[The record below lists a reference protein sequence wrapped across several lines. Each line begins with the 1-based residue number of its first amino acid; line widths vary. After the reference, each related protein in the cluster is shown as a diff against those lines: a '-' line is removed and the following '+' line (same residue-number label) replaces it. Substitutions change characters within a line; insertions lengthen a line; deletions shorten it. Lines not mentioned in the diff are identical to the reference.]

1 MIPFKVSGQ
10 PLATTK
16 LMEELVIRYLH
27 QSPEIAPLVNE
38 FPTDVGFENKLA
50 SHELHHSGRKLL
62 VDVLNEQYGS
72 LQKAGESV
80 NETVSDNIA
89 SLLSPSTFTITTG
102 HQLQLAG
109 GPLFFTYK
117 LLTAVQL
124 ADKIR
129 QQYPSNTIVPIFW
142 LASEDHDIA
151 EINHFSCAGHNYAWN
166 SNYKGAAGNATCDG
180 MESLWNELGEQLS
193 GKPFAA
199 DLIELLRSAY
209 KPTNDLSLATR
220 IFVNR
225 LFGKFGLVVLDAND
239 NRLKAQ
245 MKGVFL
251 DDLINHSTY
260 KKVNETL
267 STTSLLSD
275 PQVKP
280 REINLFYLSQEGR
293 NRIAFENNR
302 YVIVDTEHSFS
313 KDEIIALLNSHPERF
328 SPNVLL
334 RPVYQ
339 EKILPNL
346 AYIGGP
352 GELAYWLECKR
363 MFDHYHVAFP
373 LLVLRNNLLQIDLRT
388 QVRMEKL
395 GIDDEQLFMDSDVW
409 IRKFTEKNSELTD
422 PFAGKQEKLD
432 LIYNELSAELT
443 KLDAT
448 LEAPVQAELQ
458 KAIKGLAQ
466 LKEKWMRAEKR
477 KLETS
482 LDQYRRIREHVF
494 PQGNFQERHESL
506 LDYYARFGPDI
517 LEAWKSILTPLDG
530 KLTILRETN
539 Q

>member
-1 MIPFKVSGQ
+1 MIHFKVSGQ
-10 PLATTK
+10 PLEKTN
-16 LMEELVIRYLH
+16 LMDDLVISYLH
-27 QSPEIAPLVNE
+27 QSPEITTLVNE
-38 FPTDVGFENKLA
+38 FPTAAGFEKVLTA
-50 SHELHHSGRKLL
+50 REFQLSQRKLL
-62 VDVLNEQYGS
+62 VDVLNGQYAA
-72 LQKAGESV
+72 LQNTGESV
-80 NETVSDNIA
+80 SAAVSDNIA
-89 SLLSPSTFTITTG
+89 SLASASTFTITTG

-117 LLTAVQL
+117 LLSAVKL
-124 ADKIR
+124 AEKLS
-129 QQYPSNTIVPIFW
+129 QKFPSNKIIPIFW
-142 LASEDHDIA
+142 LASEDHDIV
-151 EINHFSCAGHNYAWN
+151 EINHFNCAGRSYNWKTDH
-166 SNYKGAAGNATCDG
+166 KGAAGKATCEG
-180 MESLWNELGEQLS
+180 MESLWHELEEQLS
-193 GKPFAA
+193 GKPFAVE
-199 DLIELLRSAY
+199 LIDILRTAY
-209 KPTNDLSLATR
+209 SETNDLSLATR

-239 NRLKAQ
+239 HRLKAL
-245 MKGVFL
+245 MKDVFI

-260 KKVNETL
+260 QKVNETL
-267 STTSLLSD
+267 SATPILSD

-302 YVIVDTEHSFS
+302 YVVVDTELSFS

-339 EKILPNL
+339 EKLLPNL

-363 MFDHYHVAFP
+363 MFDHYNVAFP
-373 LLVLRNNLLQIDLRT
+373 LLVLRNNLLQIDQRT
-388 QVRMEKL
+388 QNRMEKL
-395 GIDDEQLFMDSDVW
+395 GMDDEQLFIESDSW
-409 IRKFTEKNSELTD
+409 IRAFTEKNSQLSD
-422 PFAGKQEKLD
+422 PFSGKLEKLNVV
-432 LIYNELSAELT
+432 YNELSSELS

-458 KAIKGLAQ
+458 KALKGLAQ

-482 LDQYRRIREHVF
+482 LEQYRRIREHVF

-506 LDYYARFGPDI
+506 LDYFARFGPDI
-517 LEAWKSILTPLDG
+517 LDAWKSILTPLDG
-530 KLTILRETN
+530 KLTILRETT